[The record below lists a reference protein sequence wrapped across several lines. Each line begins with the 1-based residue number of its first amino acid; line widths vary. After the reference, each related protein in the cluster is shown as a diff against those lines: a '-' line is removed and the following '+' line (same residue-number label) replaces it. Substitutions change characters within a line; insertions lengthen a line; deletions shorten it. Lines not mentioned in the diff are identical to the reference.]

1 MGSRE
6 QKHLA
11 LVANGE
17 RCCTYYFLKSAW
29 PSRPGSFIFGF
40 AGSHGDGW
48 HFRLLGTTSTLL
60 WPLSLS
66 LSLHR
71 SCSSSLGLLLLLPP
85 SFLKIAAPASNL
97 RLPLSWS
104 LSRQAHFLCT
114 LLIAASLSSDSASLR
129 LFPSLRA
136 SSSFFLLFLPPASQ
150 PLSLHSARLSSSFYI
165 SNSSSFRTPLQ
176 FNSP

>member
-1 MGSRE
+1 MAFTTGLLYFWLRWFPWRR
-6 QKHLA
+6 LA
-11 LVANGE
+11 LPPAWHHEHTSVA
-17 RCCTYYFLKSAW
+17 
-29 PSRPGSFIFGF
+29 
-40 AGSHGDGW
+40 
-48 HFRLLGTTSTLL
+48 
-60 WPLSLS
+60 SLP

-85 SFLKIAAPASNL
+85 SFLQIAAPASNL